1 MQQKVLG
8 RVATK
13 KSGWSHYPAQ
23 KEAENTTPTLLS
35 TLRYTGPP
43 DSPRRILFARPRPDH
58 MARTRNRALP
68 TNTTARTTTR
78 SAVHSLHC
86 SARYKITR
94 PLRLHHR
101 SQSQSP
107 RFIHIR
113 QAQGDTSSKRRATE
127 DHGGRRQQCRREEGP
142 IVVLARGVRARA
154 GAAGAEAAAA
164 EQAAVRGHGRGAP
177 RRRRR
182 VVVRA
187 LPPPPPPVRP
197 AELRAQLRL
206 RHRAGGQRGPLL
218 LRLPLRARRPRRAAG
233 AVVDQRRPRPGS

>member
-43 DSPRRILFARPRPDH
+43 TRRAVFYSRDH
-58 MARTRNRALP
+58 VRTTWHERE
-68 TNTTARTTTR
+68 TARCPPTQQR
-78 SAVHSLHC
+78 EPPPAPLHSLHC

-94 PLRLHHR
+94 SLRLHHR
-101 SQSQSP
+101 SQSP

-113 QAQGDTSSKRRATE
+113 QAGGHQHSSSKRRATE

-177 RRRRR
+177 RRRR

-187 LPPPPPPVRP
+187 LPPPPPPPVRP

-218 LRLPLRARRPRRAAG
+218 LRLPLRARSPRRAAG